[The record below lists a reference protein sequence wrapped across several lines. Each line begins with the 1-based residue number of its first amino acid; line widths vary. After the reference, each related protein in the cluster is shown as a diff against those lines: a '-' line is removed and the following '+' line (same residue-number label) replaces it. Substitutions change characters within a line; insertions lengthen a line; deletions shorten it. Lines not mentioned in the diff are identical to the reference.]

1 MKNFLLIIIL
11 VFSVASCKNI
21 KEVPVKTETVITERL
36 VPISIPADSAVVSM
50 LFSCDSLNRVL
61 LTKYSEQKT
70 ANVSTELKSNNNA
83 VEIKFKNNPDTVFKV
98 IRDTNSY
105 KEIPIIIKTEKKVN
119 VLKFWQKGLMLIGV
133 IALVLLALQ
142 FILNKK

>member
-1 MKNFLLIIIL
+1 MRSFLLIIIL
-11 VFSVASCKNI
+11 VFSVASCRNI

-83 VEIKFKNNPDTVFKV
+83 VEIRFQTKHDTIFKV
-98 IRDTNSY
+98 IRDTSIY
-105 KEIPIIIKTEKKVN
+105 IEQPIIVEVEKEVN
-119 VLKFWQKGLMLIGV
+119 VLKFWQKGLILIGV
-133 IALVLLALQ
+133 VALVLLALR